1 MDPHVAAFCTPDDP
15 DFKGNFLFFCGL
27 SCDPRKHVII
37 SYTCDHVTRR
47 KKVVQFYSSGPEKYK

>member
-1 MDPHVAAFCTPDDP
+1 MDPHVTAFCTLDDP
-15 DFKGNFLFFCGL
+15 DFKGNLLFFCGL

-47 KKVVQFYSSGPEKYK
+47 KKVVQFYS